1 MRNKR
6 STQYYLLIYHDSITV
21 FLLPYILSDLLDEV
35 LILPSLLQNV
45 QRYVAPF
52 SLYPRGDLKV
62 VGKSFVMFC
71 VSNLLLNIHIQKHK
85 SSDKIVNCVNCLDC
99 LLVSKNTMW
108 VRRESFVCN
117 DSIFIAILAM
127 FLKTL
132 ICNFKRK
139 APYLPDLIY
148 GSQISIAT
156 KILDPQ
162 HIILDTIEGRIPELK
177 LIYYFS

>member
-6 STQYYLLIYHDSITV
+6 STDYLLIYHDSITV

-35 LILPSLLQNV
+35 LILPSHLQNV
-45 QRYVAPF
+45 QRYLAPF

-62 VGKSFVMFC
+62 VGKSFVNVLCFK
-71 VSNLLLNIHIQKHK
+71 STFEYTHTYRQKHK

-148 GSQISIAT
+148 GS
-156 KILDPQ
+156 
-162 HIILDTIEGRIPELK
+162 
-177 LIYYFS
+177 

>member
-1 MRNKR
+1 MWHVINNSHPNDVDFLARWEIKEVH
-6 STQYYLLIYHDSITV
+6 TTYLLIYHDSITV

-35 LILPSLLQNV
+35 LILPSHLQNI
-45 QRYVAPF
+45 QRYPSSF
-52 SLYPRGDLKV
+52 FTLSQRRF
-62 VGKSFVMFC
+62 KSCRKIFC
-71 VSNLLLNIHIQKHK
+71 NVLCFKSTFEYTHTYRQKHK

-148 GSQISIAT
+148 GS
-156 KILDPQ
+156 
-162 HIILDTIEGRIPELK
+162 
-177 LIYYFS
+177 